1 MPGAPLGRGAA
12 GGPLPAG
19 AVPGMGDD
27 AGEQAGEGAVRASAA
42 VRAAGTGMDVGA
54 DQAEHRGEAD
64 TDLAGVDASQRGGPG
79 GQRRD
84 HVAGQQERPDFLA
97 GQGHRLAAH
106 DAPTAAQ
113 GFLQVEAGDFHLPP
127 AATSADS
134 STATKDGR

>member
-1 MPGAPLGRGAA
+1 MCLVRRSAGVRPEVRFRPARFLGWAMTPASRRARGA
-12 GGPLPAG
+12 
-19 AVPGMGDD
+19 
-27 AGEQAGEGAVRASAA
+27 
-42 VRAAGTGMDVGA
+42 
-54 DQAEHRGEAD
+54 
-64 TDLAGVDASQRGGPG
+64 GPG

-127 AATSADS
+127 AATSADP